1 MPEHIMLDLETLSTK
16 TTALIVSVGAYKFDP
31 YVYEPE
37 FKSDPKP
44 FYARLRLDLNSVN
57 FDVSAETL
65 NWWMQ
70 QTSEATNEFTH
81 PDRVPCA
88 TALTMFMSWVAGER
102 ALNEDYRRD
111 VIIWSHGNF
120 DVPILQHAYEA
131 HNMTPPWYYR
141 SPRDLRTIIMAAFG
155 ENLDVEEVVE
165 GFPKN
170 EMAHHPV
177 YDAWHQ
183 SVMVQECYRRLKMV
197 PAQ

>member
-1 MPEHIMLDLETLSTK
+1 MLDLETLSTK
-16 TTALIVSVGAYKFDP
+16 TTALIVSIGAYKFDP

-37 FKSDPKP
+37 FKSEPKP
-44 FYARLRLDLNSVN
+44 FYARLLLDLKSGL
-57 FDVSAETL
+57 FDTDPGTL
-65 NWWMQ
+65 MWWMQ
-70 QTSEATNEFTH
+70 QSDEARTEFAH
-81 PDRVPCA
+81 PDRIAPQ
-88 TALTMFMSWVAGER
+88 TALTMLMSWIAGER
-102 ALNEDYRRD
+102 ALSENYRED

-120 DVPILQHAYEA
+120 DVPILQHAYEV

-183 SVMVQECYRRLKMV
+183 SVMVQECYRRLKLA
-197 PAQ
+197 PI